1 MWCVCVCVIYH
12 VLKIYTVHLLDFFN
26 ASLFDERC
34 AQDLSVVIG
43 VIIVA
48 VVIADV
54 PAMASST

>member
-1 MWCVCVCVIYH
+1 MCVIYH